1 MTDIVLVHG
10 GNMSTRTWN
19 LLTVGEPVFTEDG
32 TMGARYW
39 DGTCNVLSKQNHR
52 VFAPTLTNE
61 MTSSL
66 TGHIRQ
72 ITTVI
77 EENNLH
83 KVMLVGHSYGGM
95 VITGVA
101 AAMPGRVS
109 HMVYLDAAVPNP
121 GDSLYT
127 LLRQGLLS
135 SSDGALIPEQA
146 PPYREALN
154 FDPKSILHIPK
165 TYVLCTKSDYTAV
178 TRIAQKKIEAH
189 PDGWTYIELP
199 SSHVPMAD
207 KPEEFYQI
215 LLNIVSRITN

>member
-1 MTDIVLVHG
+1 MTDIFLVHG

-19 LLTVGEPVFTEDG
+19 LLTIGEPVFTEDD

-39 DGTCNVLSKQNHR
+39 DGTVHVLSKQNHR

-66 TGHIRQ
+66 AGHIRQ
-72 ITTVI
+72 ITSVI

-83 KVMLVGHSYGGM
+83 NVLLVGHSYGGM

-101 AAMPGRVS
+101 SAMPGRIS
-109 HMVYLDAAVPNP
+109 HMVYLDAALPDP

-127 LLRQGLLS
+127 LLRQGLIS
-135 SSDGALIPEQA
+135 AADEALIPEPA
-146 PPYREALN
+146 PPYREPLH

-178 TRIAQKKIEAH
+178 TRIAQKKIEAD
-189 PDGWTYIELP
+189 PDGWTYIELS

-207 KPEEFYQI
+207 KPEELYRI
-215 LLNIVSRITN
+215 VLDIVSGIAN